1 MIASM
6 FNLDHRLA
14 DLRPTEH
21 ELELARQLRKAA
33 APASRPPRSTGA
45 SSHQPSRSW
54 SGGGAIGSHLS
65 RLAAV

>member
-14 DLRPTEH
+14 DLRPTEQ
-21 ELELARQLRKAA
+21 ELEIARQLRKAA
-33 APASRPPRSTGA
+33 APASRPPRSTGD
-45 SSHQPSRSW
+45 SSDQPNRNWFSS
-54 SGGGAIGSHLS
+54 GAIGSHLS

>member
-14 DLRPTEH
+14 ELRPTEQ
-21 ELELARQLRKAA
+21 ELRMARDLRKAA
-33 APASRPPRSTGA
+33 APATRPARSDGEAPT
-45 SSHQPSRSW
+45 RNW
-54 SGGGAIGSHLS
+54 SGGAAIGSHLS